1 MTTKT
6 ENPAPFPIEADNIL
20 KLLEEML
27 PDGYPAEICFL
38 RLTAEPVTEEERAEE
53 LTMLAEIAAKN
64 LMQGKNVQSFGFK
77 FLMEVAEDAG
87 LNQDIVYEVLQSVC
101 RIHYY

>member
-1 MTTKT
+1 MTTKAD
-6 ENPAPFPIEADNIL
+6 NPAPFPIEADGIV
-20 KLLEEML
+20 KFLEEML
-27 PDGYPAEICFL
+27 ADGYPTELCFL

-77 FLMEVAEDAG
+77 FLMEIAEDVG
-87 LNQDIVYEVLQSVC
+87 LNQDIVYEVL
-101 RIHYY
+101 